1 MPLQCIL
8 PWIILLVRRQNNGL
22 ILKLPDRRSVWRIF
36 PQIIGNDNGVIVIE
50 REPEAVKSPVMVFA
64 E

>member
-1 MPLQCIL
+1 VPLQSIL
-8 PWIILLVRRQNNGL
+8 PGIILLVRRQNNGL
-22 ILKLPDRRSVWRIF
+22 ILKRPNRRSMWRIL